1 MSPTTGASTAQV
13 QEELMLCQT
22 WSKYCGLRRVV
33 FPSGDVWIQ
42 PPKKPGPSSENV
54 GWILVGG
61 ENAVSF
67 SSNGAN
73 KSRRFSESVGTE
85 NIAGGHN
92 DTPEGEHAPSR
103 HYFNSIRPPFSGPG
117 FSLSFSFHSS
127 SPMASPFSC
136 ESGISY
142 HRYLFASER
151 SDPATCPTSVPP
163 VMRRKPL
170 P

>member
-22 WSKYCGLRRVV
+22 WSKYCGLQRVV

-73 KSRRFSESVGTE
+73 KSRSFSESVGTE

-103 HYFNSIRPPFSGPG
+103 HYFNSIRPPFSGLG
-117 FSLSFSFHSS
+117 FSL
-127 SPMASPFSC
+127 PFFFILHCLWPCLSAANR
-136 ESGISY
+136 ESNTTITFFLLKGPILP
-142 HRYLFASER
+142 HA
-151 SDPATCPTSVPP
+151 PP
-163 VMRRKPL
+163 QYP